1 MSIDY
6 DQLKAL
12 VKEAMFTGGGI
23 NEPSA
28 PEGIP
33 HRMPAAEPSDK
44 EQDQGNEKANE
55 LYAKALTAREA
66 TELLVEALDEPIYD
80 DAYEHAFKASACLRR
95 ALNSLEGSGAHPMP
109 QQRVV
114 APPKWQQKYGA
125 GSNAGDYAGGGML
138 GTGMG
143 STLGSGIGM
152 QEQEDV
158 KLGAKTLSKAA
169 QAQGEKERGAAIG
182 KGDVL
187 QGVDN
192 RERAILT
199 DVEKVLTQVADVDDL
214 IKYRPMLQA
223 FLKKVMKLAKS
234 GADETEDTLAAEL

>member
-1 MSIDY
+1 MSVNY
-6 DQLKAL
+6 EQLKLL

-28 PEGIP
+28 PEGVP

-44 EQDQGNEKANE
+44 EQDQGDEKANE
-55 LYAKALTAREA
+55 LYDKALAAREA

-80 DAYEHAFKASACLRR
+80 DAYEHAFKASASLRR

-125 GSNAGDYAGGGML
+125 GSNAGNYAGGGML

-143 STLGSGIGM
+143 SALSMGGM
-152 QEQEDV
+152 QEQGDV
-158 KLGAKTLSKAA
+158 KLGTKTLSKAA
-169 QAQGEKERGAAIG
+169 QAQGEKERGAMIG

-187 QGVDN
+187 PGVDN

-199 DVEKVLTQVADVDDL
+199 DVEKVLTQVADTDDL

-223 FLKKVMKLAKS
+223 FLKKVLKLAGS
-234 GADETEDTLAAEL
+234 SEQGLEDEAAAEI

>member
-6 DQLKAL
+6 NQLKDF

-44 EQDQGNEKANE
+44 EQDQGDEKANE
-55 LYAKALTAREA
+55 LYTKALTAREA

-143 STLGSGIGM
+143 STLGMGAL
-152 QEQEDV
+152 QELEDV
-158 KLGAKTLSKAA
+158 KLGTKTLSKAA

-199 DVEKVLTQVADVDDL
+199 DVEKVLTQVADTDDL

-234 GADETEDTLAAEL
+234 PGDETEDTLAAEL

>member
-1 MSIDY
+1 MSVNY
-6 DQLKAL
+6 EQLKLL

-66 TELLVEALDEPIYD
+66 AAQLVEALDEPIYD

-143 STLGSGIGM
+143 STLGMGGL

-158 KLGAKTLSKAA
+158 KLGTKTMSKAA
-169 QAQGEKERGAAIG
+169 QAQSEKDRGAMIG

-187 QGVDN
+187 RGVDN
-192 RERAILT
+192 RERAILA
-199 DVEKVLTQVADVDDL
+199 DVEKVLTQVADTDDL

-223 FLKKVMKLAKS
+223 FLKKVLKLAGS
-234 GADETEDTLAAEL
+234 SEQGIEDTATSEI

>member
-1 MSIDY
+1 MSVNY
-6 DQLKAL
+6 EQLKLL

-23 NEPSA
+23 NEHSA

-66 TELLVEALDEPIYD
+66 AEQLVEALDEPIYD

-143 STLGSGIGM
+143 STLGMGGL

-158 KLGAKTLSKAA
+158 KLGTKTLSKAA
-169 QAQGEKERGAAIG
+169 QAQSEKDRGAMIG

-187 QGVDN
+187 RGVDN
-192 RERAILT
+192 RERAILA
-199 DVEKVLTQVADVDDL
+199 DVEKVLTQVADTDDL

-223 FLKKVMKLAKS
+223 FLKKVLKLAGS
-234 GADETEDTLAAEL
+234 SEQGIEDTATSEI